1 MSLEKRLILRNGRA
15 EYKHGE
21 KGKKKEKESRMRGQS
36 GGSQI
41 VFTIEIYSNRKV
53 MG

>member
-21 KGKKKEKESRMRGQS
+21 KGKKKGKESRMRG
-36 GGSQI
+36 I
-41 VFTIEIYSNRKV
+41 ADCVYYRNI
-53 MG
+53 

>member
-21 KGKKKEKESRMRGQS
+21 KGKKKGKESRMRGQS
-36 GGSQI
+36 GGI
-41 VFTIEIYSNRKV
+41 ADCVYYRNI
-53 MG
+53 